1 MNKLKELHLS
11 GKAKTGLVILLLILL
26 TSVLAPVL
34 APYDPLVSNL
44 SEALQKP
51 SAAHLLGT
59 DNIGRD
65 TLSRVLY
72 GGRQSI
78 LLALAATVLSMLLGF
93 ALGLFAGYFGGWVD
107 GIITTISS
115 IFQGLPGLTLMI
127 AVAGL
132 LGQGVKS
139 MLIAIVINSWGGF
152 SRIVRG
158 EVMKLKQESFIK
170 GLRTIGAGDLRI
182 LFLHISPNILGTLSV
197 LFATRIAGNVI
208 SVASMSYLGLGLQP
222 PTPDWGVMI
231 NDARQYFRQE
241 PLLVIAPGLC
251 ILLLSLSINLLAD
264 ELRDRLDVRKDV
276 MKTM

>member
-1 MNKLKELHLS
+1 MRKLKAPRLTV
-11 GKAKTGLVILLLILL
+11 KAKTGLVLLFIILL

-51 SAAHLLGT
+51 SATHLLGT

-93 ALGLFAGYFGGWVD
+93 VLGLFAGYFGGWID
-107 GIITTISS
+107 GVITTISS

-139 MLIAIVINSWGGF
+139 MLIAIVINSWVGF
-152 SRIVRG
+152 SRIARG

-170 GLRTIGAGDLRI
+170 GLKTIGASDLRI
-182 LFLHISPNILGTLSV
+182 LFLHISPNILGTLCV
-197 LFATRIAGNVI
+197 L

-241 PLLVIAPGLC
+241 PLLVVAPGLC

-276 MKTM
+276 MKNM

>member
-78 LLALAATVLSMLLGF
+78 LLALVATVLSI
-93 ALGLFAGYFGGWVD
+93 D

-139 MLIAIVINSWGGF
+139 MLIAIVINSWVGF

>member
-93 ALGLFAGYFGGWVD
+93 ALGLFAGYFGGWID

-139 MLIAIVINSWGGF
+139 MLIAIVINSWVGF
-152 SRIVRG
+152 YRIVRG

-208 SVASMSYLGLGLQP
+208 AVASMSYLGLGLQP

>member
-1 MNKLKELHLS
+1 MRKLKAPRLTV
-11 GKAKTGLVILLLILL
+11 KAKTGLVLLFIILL

-93 ALGLFAGYFGGWVD
+93 ILGLFAGYFGGWID
-107 GIITTISS
+107 GVITTISS

-132 LGQGVKS
+132 LGQGVRS
-139 MLIAIVINSWGGF
+139 MRIAIVINSWVGF

-182 LFLHISPNILGTLSV
+182 LFLHISPNILGTLCV

-241 PLLVIAPGLC
+241 PLLVVAPGLC

-276 MKTM
+276 MKNM

>member
-1 MNKLKELHLS
+1 MRKLKEPRLTV
-11 GKAKTGLVILLLILL
+11 KAKTGLVLLFIILL

-44 SEALQKP
+44 SEALQKQ
-51 SAAHLLGT
+51 SAVHLLGT

-93 ALGLFAGYFGGWVD
+93 ALGLFAGYFGGWID
-107 GIITTISS
+107 GVITTISS

-139 MLIAIVINSWGGF
+139 MLIAIVINSWVGF
-152 SRIVRG
+152 SRIARG

-170 GLRTIGAGDLRI
+170 GLKTIGASDLRI
-182 LFLHISPNILGTLSV
+182 LFQIGRAHV
-197 LFATRIAGNVI
+197 
-208 SVASMSYLGLGLQP
+208 
-222 PTPDWGVMI
+222 
-231 NDARQYFRQE
+231 
-241 PLLVIAPGLC
+241 
-251 ILLLSLSINLLAD
+251 
-264 ELRDRLDVRKDV
+264 
-276 MKTM
+276 

>member
-93 ALGLFAGYFGGWVD
+93 ALGLFAGYFGGWID

-139 MLIAIVINSWGGF
+139 MLIAIVINSWVGF

-197 LFATRIAGNVI
+197 LFCHQDRRKCDLGGVHELSWSGTSAPDT
-208 SVASMSYLGLGLQP
+208 GLGRHDQRCETVFPPGTAARHRSGTLYFASFPQHQP
-222 PTPDWGVMI
+222 SG
-231 NDARQYFRQE
+231 R
-241 PLLVIAPGLC
+241 
-251 ILLLSLSINLLAD
+251 
-264 ELRDRLDVRKDV
+264 
-276 MKTM
+276 

>member
-65 TLSRVLY
+65 TLSRVL
-72 GGRQSI
+72 
-78 LLALAATVLSMLLGF
+78 
-93 ALGLFAGYFGGWVD
+93 D

-139 MLIAIVINSWGGF
+139 MLIAIVINSWVGF

-241 PLLVIAPGLC
+241 PLLVIAPGLY

>member
-93 ALGLFAGYFGGWVD
+93 ALGLFAGYFGGWID
-107 GIITTISS
+107 RDHHDDLQHFPGTSRLDADDRGGRTSWTGCEEHADRDRDQFLGR
-115 IFQGLPGLTLMI
+115 IFQ
-127 AVAGL
+127 
-132 LGQGVKS
+132 
-139 MLIAIVINSWGGF
+139 
-152 SRIVRG
+152 
-158 EVMKLKQESFIK
+158 
-170 GLRTIGAGDLRI
+170 
-182 LFLHISPNILGTLSV
+182 
-197 LFATRIAGNVI
+197 
-208 SVASMSYLGLGLQP
+208 
-222 PTPDWGVMI
+222 
-231 NDARQYFRQE
+231 
-241 PLLVIAPGLC
+241 
-251 ILLLSLSINLLAD
+251 
-264 ELRDRLDVRKDV
+264 DRPR
-276 MKTM
+276 

>member
-1 MNKLKELHLS
+1 MRKLKEPRLTV
-11 GKAKTGLVILLLILL
+11 KAKTGLVLLFIILL

-59 DNIGRD
+59 
-65 TLSRVLY
+65 VLY

-93 ALGLFAGYFGGWVD
+93 VLGLFAGYFGGWID
-107 GIITTISS
+107 GVITTISS

-139 MLIAIVINSWGGF
+139 MLIAIVINSWVGF
-152 SRIVRG
+152 SRIARG

-170 GLRTIGAGDLRI
+170 GLKTIGASDLRI
-182 LFLHISPNILGTLSV
+182 LFLHISPNILGTLCV

-241 PLLVIAPGLC
+241 PLLVVAPGLC

-276 MKTM
+276 MKNM

>member
-26 TSVLAPVL
+26 TSVLAPIL

-93 ALGLFAGYFGGWVD
+93 ALGLFAGYFGGWID

-139 MLIAIVINSWGGF
+139 MLIASVINSWVGF

>member
-1 MNKLKELHLS
+1 MRKLKAPRLTV
-11 GKAKTGLVILLLILL
+11 KAKTGLVLLFIILL

-93 ALGLFAGYFGGWVD
+93 ALGLFAGYFGGWID
-107 GIITTISS
+107 GVITTISS

-139 MLIAIVINSWGGF
+139 MLIAIVINSWVGF
-152 SRIVRG
+152 SRIARG

-170 GLRTIGAGDLRI
+170 GLKTIGASDPHFAQYPWNILRALCHKNCRKRDLRGI
-182 LFLHISPNILGTLSV
+182 HELSGSGTP
-197 LFATRIAGNVI
+197 AADT
-208 SVASMSYLGLGLQP
+208 GLGRYDQRREAVFPPGTAARRRAGALHFTAFPEHQP
-222 PTPDWGVMI
+222 SRG
-231 NDARQYFRQE
+231 
-241 PLLVIAPGLC
+241 
-251 ILLLSLSINLLAD
+251 
-264 ELRDRLDVRKDV
+264 
-276 MKTM
+276 

>member
-1 MNKLKELHLS
+1 MRKLKEPRLTV
-11 GKAKTGLVILLLILL
+11 KAKTGLVLLFIILL

-93 ALGLFAGYFGGWVD
+93 ALGLFAGYFGGWID
-107 GIITTISS
+107 GVITTISS

-139 MLIAIVINSWGGF
+139 MLIRIVINSWVGF

-182 LFLHISPNILGTLSV
+182 LFLHISPNILGTLCV

-208 SVASMSYLGLGLQP
+208 SVASMSYLGMGLQP

-241 PLLVIAPGLC
+241 PLLVVAPGLC

-276 MKTM
+276 MKNM

>member
-1 MNKLKELHLS
+1 M
-11 GKAKTGLVILLLILL
+11 ILL

-93 ALGLFAGYFGGWVD
+93 ALGLFAGYFGGWID

-139 MLIAIVINSWGGF
+139 MLIAIVINSWVGF

-182 LFLHISPNILGTLSV
+182 LFLHISPNILGTLS
-197 LFATRIAGNVI
+197 
-208 SVASMSYLGLGLQP
+208 
-222 PTPDWGVMI
+222 

>member
-93 ALGLFAGYFGGWVD
+93 ALGLFAGYFGGWID

>member
-1 MNKLKELHLS
+1 MRKLKAPRLTV
-11 GKAKTGLVILLLILL
+11 KAKTGLVLLFIILL

-34 APYDPLVSNL
+34 APFDPLVSNL

-51 SAAHLLGT
+51 SATHLLGT

-93 ALGLFAGYFGGWVD
+93 VLGLFAGYFGGWID
-107 GIITTISS
+107 GVITTISS

-139 MLIAIVINSWGGF
+139 MLIAIVINSWVGF
-152 SRIVRG
+152 SRIARG

-170 GLRTIGAGDLRI
+170 GLKTIGASDLRI
-182 LFLHISPNILGTLSV
+182 LFLHISPNILGTLCV

-222 PTPDWGVMI
+222 ADTGLGRYDQRREAVFPPGTA
-231 NDARQYFRQE
+231 ARRRAGALYFTAFPEHQPSR
-241 PLLVIAPGLC
+241 G
-251 ILLLSLSINLLAD
+251 
-264 ELRDRLDVRKDV
+264 
-276 MKTM
+276 

>member
-78 LLALAATVLSMLLGF
+78 LLALVATVLSMLLGF
-93 ALGLFAGYFGGWVD
+93 ALGLFAGYFGGWID

>member
-93 ALGLFAGYFGGWVD
+93 ALGLFAGYFD

-139 MLIAIVINSWGGF
+139 MLIAIVINSWVGF

>member
-1 MNKLKELHLS
+1 MRKLKAPRLTV
-11 GKAKTGLVILLLILL
+11 KAKTGLVLLFIILL

-93 ALGLFAGYFGGWVD
+93 ALGLFAGYFGGWID

-139 MLIAIVINSWGGF
+139 MLIAIVINSWVGF

-182 LFLHISPNILGTLSV
+182 LFLHISGTLSV

-251 ILLLSLSINLLAD
+251 ILLLSLGINLLAD